1 MGTATRNVVLPS
13 DVSPVDVFG
22 PGDSIL
28 HTIEKKYPNLTF
40 VARGDE
46 VRIVSGSARDEVD
59 ARQAQDVLKQL
70 VAASAR
76 QALAPRSVR
85 MRRPFDVAFRKEK
98 HKVGERYARPRTAG
112 QAAYVDAIAH
122 STITFGIGPAGTGKT
137 YLAVAQAVTALEEG
151 QVQRIV
157 LTRPVVEAGESLG
170 FLPGTV
176 SEKIDPYLQP
186 LYDALSTLLG
196 FQRLRKEL
204 DDHVI
209 EVAPLAYMRGRT
221 LDGSFVILDE
231 AQNTTVQQM
240 KMFLTRLGAGTTM
253 VVTGDATQIDL
264 GPRRS
269 GLTSIEGI
277 LQGIPD
283 ISFVHL
289 GAKDVVRNELV
300 GQIVEAYAR
309 HDAAQSVPDSVK
321 EKGQRTGTGLRDAS
335 ARRGAKHE
343 R

>member
-13 DVSPVDVFG
+13 CVSPVAVLG
-22 PGDSIL
+22 PGDSVL
-28 HTIEKKYPNLTF
+28 HAIEKRYPNLTF
-40 VARGDE
+40 IARGDQ
-46 VRIVSGSARDEVD
+46 VRIMSGSARDETD
-59 ARQAQDVLKQL
+59 ARQAQDVLKRL
-70 VAASAR
+70 VAAATAE
-76 QALAPRSVR
+76 QALAQRPVR
-85 MRRPFDVAFRKEK
+85 MRRSLDVASRKGKNKAGVE
-98 HKVGERYARPRTAG
+98 YARPRTAG

-137 YLAVAQAVTALEEG
+137 YLAVAQAVAALEEG
-151 QVQRIV
+151 RARRIV

-176 SEKIDPYLQP
+176 TEKIDPYLRP
-186 LYDALSTLLG
+186 LYDALSTMLG
-196 FQRLRKEL
+196 PQRLRKDL
-204 DDHVI
+204 ADRVI

-240 KMFLTRLGAGTTM
+240 KMFLTRLGTGTTM

-269 GLTSIEGI
+269 SLASIERI

-309 HDAAQSVPDSVK
+309 HDAAQSVPGRAEGK
-321 EKGQRTGTGLRDAS
+321 RTAGRNGTAGR
-335 ARRGAKHE
+335 ARETRSEA
-343 R
+343 